1 MSKKMSNECLNVTFI
16 HLAKDLYKKYKNNII
31 MITLFKDPFFNTLD
45 NVFEQTRVGTSPQIN
60 VTKNET
66 EYKVLMCVPGL
77 TKEDL
82 KISTKEG
89 ILKISFEKE
98 ESDDSVYFTSSFVK
112 SYNIPDDVK
121 EKDIV
126 GKVENGI
133 LELTLPIDKKKS
145 IERQI
150 SLN

>member
-1 MSKKMSNECLNVTFI
+1 
-16 HLAKDLYKKYKNNII
+16 
-31 MITLFKDPFFNTLD
+31 MITLFKDPFFQGFES
-45 NVFEQTRVGTSPQIN
+45 VFETSKYLKSPETRVRKT
-60 VTKNET
+60 ET
-66 EYKVLMCVPGL
+66 EYVVLMSVPGL

-133 LELTLPIDKKKS
+133 LELNLPIDKKKS
-145 IERQI
+145 IERLI

>member
-1 MSKKMSNECLNVTFI
+1 
-16 HLAKDLYKKYKNNII
+16 
-31 MITLFKDPFFNTLD
+31 MITLFKDPFFQGFES
-45 NVFEQTRVGTSPQIN
+45 VFETSKYLKSPETRIRKT
-60 VTKNET
+60 ET
-66 EYKVLMCVPGL
+66 EYVVLMSVPGL

-145 IERQI
+145 IERLI

>member
-1 MSKKMSNECLNVTFI
+1 
-16 HLAKDLYKKYKNNII
+16 
-31 MITLFKDPFFNTLD
+31 MITLFKDPFFQGFD
-45 NVFEQTRVGTSPQIN
+45 SVFETSKYLKSPETRIRKT
-60 VTKNET
+60 ET
-66 EYKVLMCVPGL
+66 EYVVLLSVPGL

-82 KISTKEG
+82 KIYTKEG

-126 GKVENGI
+126 GKVENGV